1 MGITATGTP
10 MALSGTRG
18 VQTGHHG
25 LCPPLWAGAASACP
39 KGPWGA
45 QKVAMGRDGFAELP
59 WEIWGAG
66 TPPNLSTGQQLPRA
80 QGHTV
85 SPAPA
90 TAVGAAMAGSASP
103 AAVSR
108 ASPLHSQTPPAAKS
122 AGHVRKRRWRSR
134 ARRVGA
140 GSIAHSG
147 VSRPCGELA
156 PGQPRVLVCAHVCRG
171 GDHLAHGSAG
181 RCRAAVAKGSCRGR
195 AAGAG
200 TIPSHVA
207 KGDWWPRR
215 ICWPHSQRCP
225 PSCQEVPRVTKPLC
239 KHV

>member
-1 MGITATGTP
+1 MGFVPLYGLGQHPHVQRVLGEPKKWPWGGTAT
-10 MALSGTRG
+10 LSSPGRFG
-18 VQTGHHG
+18 ELGHPQPQHWAAVQ
-25 LCPPLWAGAASACP
+25 
-39 KGPWGA
+39 
-45 QKVAMGRDGFAELP
+45 
-59 WEIWGAG
+59 
-66 TPPNLSTGQQLPRA
+66 RA

-90 TAVGAAMAGSASP
+90 TAAGAAMAGSASP

-108 ASPLHSQTPPAAKS
+108 ASPLRSQTPPAAKS

-140 GSIAHSG
+140 GSSAHAG

-195 AAGAG
+195 AAGAA

-207 KGDWWPRR
+207 KGDRCPPRIR
-215 ICWPHSQRCP
+215 WAHGQRCP

-239 KHV
+239 KHL